1 MAKFDSKEILHNF
14 KMYSEDA
21 TSKVKSSAD
30 NAKNIAGT
38 VVQKVSKTAEK
49 AVQNTGKTLGETSK
63 KINKAI
69 EDGKEKKQEKEKKQ
83 DKSEESQDKE
93 ERLSL
98 DKMLQIATD
107 DYNAQYTI
115 MYDCGMNLY
124 VERERAK
131 DLIINIENL
140 VNSIANHPK
149 SFDSDI
155 SEIKMNRE
163 EFQHTCDFAKREL
176 DAARKSAISAGGGI
190 AAGATVASVA
200 PTAAMWVATTFGTAS
215 TGTAISTLSGAA
227 ATNAALAWLGGGAIA
242 AGGEGMAAGS
252 AFLAMAG
259 PVGWTIA
266 GATLLTSIVLFTRK
280 KMKTNKERKEEIEK
294 VKVNT
299 ETVTEAGSKIKNI
312 LDKTSIF
319 REELNIKYGICLSSY
334 EKSFL
339 EIPEGQKMELGVLVN
354 NTKALAITLGENI

>member
-1 MAKFDSKEILHNF
+1 MAKFDGKEALHNL
-14 KMYSEDA
+14 KKYSEKA
-21 TSKVKSSAD
+21 TSKVKNSAD
-30 NAKNIAGT
+30 NAKDIAGT
-38 VVQKVSKTAEK
+38 VGKKVSKTAEK
-49 AVQNTGKTLGETSK
+49 TTQNAERKFDEASK

-69 EDGKEKKQEKEKKQ
+69 ESGKEKMQEKVKKQ
-83 DKSEESQDKE
+83 GTSNKPKEKE
-93 ERLSL
+93 EKQSL
-98 DKMLQIATD
+98 DDMLRIATD
-107 DYNAQYTI
+107 EYNAQYTI
-115 MYDCGMNLY
+115 MNDYGMNLY

-131 DLIINIENL
+131 DLIINVENL

-163 EFQHTCDFAKREL
+163 EFQHTCDFAKQEL

-190 AAGATVASVA
+190 AAGATLASVA

-259 PVGWTIA
+259 PIGWTIA

-294 VKVNT
+294 VKDNI
-299 ETVTEAGSKIKNI
+299 ETVKEAGSKIKNI
-312 LDKTSIF
+312 LDKTSIL
-319 REELNIKYGICLSSY
+319 REELNIKYGSCLPSFA
-334 EKSFL
+334 KSFL
-339 EIPEGQKMELGVLVN
+339 EISEDQRMELGVLVN

>member
-1 MAKFDSKEILHNF
+1 MI
-14 KMYSEDA
+14 
-21 TSKVKSSAD
+21 
-30 NAKNIAGT
+30 
-38 VVQKVSKTAEK
+38 
-49 AVQNTGKTLGETSK
+49 
-63 KINKAI
+63 
-69 EDGKEKKQEKEKKQ
+69 
-83 DKSEESQDKE
+83 
-93 ERLSL
+93 
-98 DKMLQIATD
+98 IATD
-107 DYNAQYTI
+107 EYNTQYTI

-131 DLIINIENL
+131 DLIVNVENL

-163 EFQHTCDFAKREL
+163 EFQNSCDFAKQEL
-176 DAARKSAISAGGGI
+176 DAARNSAISAGGGI

-200 PTAAMWVATTFGTAS
+200 PATAMWIATTFGTAS

-242 AGGEGMAAGS
+242 AGGQGMAAGT

-259 PVGWTIA
+259 PVGWSIA
-266 GATLLTSIVLFTRK
+266 GATLLTSIVLFTKK
-280 KMKTNKERKEEIEK
+280 KMRTNKERKEEIEK
-294 VKVNT
+294 VKTNT
-299 ETVTEAGSKIKNI
+299 ELVTETGSKIKSV
-312 LDKTSIF
+312 LDKTNKL
-319 REELNIKYGICLSSY
+319 REELNRKYGICLSSY

-339 EIPEGQKMELGVLVN
+339 EISEEQRMELGALVN

>member
-1 MAKFDSKEILHNF
+1 MAKFDSKEILNNF
-14 KMYSEDA
+14 KKYSKKA
-21 TSKVKSSAD
+21 TNKVKSSAD
-30 NAKNIAGT
+30 NDKNIAET
-38 VVQKVSKTAEK
+38 VAQKASKTTEK
-49 AVQNTGKTLGETSK
+49 TVQNTEKTFDKTLK
-63 KINKAI
+63 KSNKATK
-69 EDGKEKKQEKEKKQ
+69 GKEKKQ
-83 DKSEESQDKE
+83 DKNHESKEKE
-93 ERLSL
+93 EKLSL
-98 DKMLQIATD
+98 DDKLRIATD
-107 DYNAQYTI
+107 EYNAQYTI

-131 DLIINIENL
+131 DLIINVENL

-163 EFQHTCDFAKREL
+163 EFQHACDFAKQEL

-259 PVGWTIA
+259 PIGWTIA

-280 KMKTNKERKEEIEK
+280 KLKTNKERKAEIEK
-294 VKVNT
+294 VKVNI
-299 ETVTEAGSKIKNI
+299 ETVTEAASKIKNI

-339 EIPEGQKMELGVLVN
+339 EIPEEQKMELGVLVN

>member
-1 MAKFDSKEILHNF
+1 MAKFDSKEILNNF
-14 KMYSEDA
+14 KKYSEKA
-21 TSKVKSSAD
+21 TNKVKSSVD
-30 NAKNIAGT
+30 NAKNIAEI
-38 VVQKVSKTAEK
+38 VAQKTSKTTETTEQKNEK
-49 AVQNTGKTLGETSK
+49 AFDETLK
-63 KINKAI
+63 KSNKVI
-69 EDGKEKKQEKEKKQ
+69 KGKEKKQ
-83 DKSEESQDKE
+83 DKSYESKEKE
-93 ERLSL
+93 EKQSL
-98 DKMLQIATD
+98 DDMLRIATD
-107 DYNAQYTI
+107 EYNAQYTI
-115 MYDCGMNLY
+115 MNDYGMNLY

-131 DLIINIENL
+131 DLIINVENL

-149 SFDSDI
+149 SYDSDI

-163 EFQHTCDFAKREL
+163 EFQHTCDFAKQEL

-259 PVGWTIA
+259 PIGWTIA

-280 KMKTNKERKEEIEK
+280 KLKTNKERKAEIEK
-294 VKVNT
+294 VKVNI
-299 ETVTEAGSKIKNI
+299 ETVTEAASKIKNI
-312 LDKTSIF
+312 LDKTSKF

-339 EIPEGQKMELGVLVN
+339 EIPEEQKMELGVLVN